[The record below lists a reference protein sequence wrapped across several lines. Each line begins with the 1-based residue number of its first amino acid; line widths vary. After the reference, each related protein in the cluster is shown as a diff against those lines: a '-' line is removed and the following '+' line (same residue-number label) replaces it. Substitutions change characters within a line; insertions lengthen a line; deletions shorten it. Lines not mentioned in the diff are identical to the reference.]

1 MNKIKDPFDVIQRTL
16 SNGIKVFMSVNKV
29 QPQIY
34 TNIVFRAG
42 GKHDPADTT
51 GLAHYMEHMLFK
63 GTPRIGAMDWEK
75 ESVLLEQIEELYE
88 KHRKTNDPEE
98 KKKIYAEIDRL
109 SFEAA
114 KYVAP
119 NEYDRLITSMGGEST
134 NAYTSVEQ
142 TVYINSI
149 PSNEFEKWAMLEKE
163 RFTTLALRL
172 FHTELETVFEEF
184 NMLQDS
190 DGRKVFQ
197 ALRKLLFP
205 QHPYGTQE
213 IIGTAYHLKNPS
225 IREINNFFEKYY
237 VSNNMAI
244 ILSGDFDPDQT
255 VEILERHF
263 GKLPN
268 KTAPEFQY
276 EKDEWPNKI
285 QRSTIKGEEAPFIF
299 MGWRIEGSNSDSPYL
314 IPLINALLHNE
325 STGLM
330 DVHIN
335 QEQKLLDAGTL
346 YWPNEDYGIFALVGR
361 IRNGQSTEEGEKILM
376 EQIERLHRG
385 DFQDWLIEAVIN
397 DMEVKMIR
405 GNNKNNIRVNQIT
418 NAYKL
423 GIPWEKMYH
432 FPERLRQY
440 TKEDVMAYAKKFLSN
455 NYAFVEKIKASDP
468 DVIQVEKPP
477 MTPVQLN
484 PDNTS
489 EFGKKFMEIPTKRIA
504 PVYVDFQKHLH
515 HPTPFSI
522 FMENQYDDLFR
533 LDLIVPI
540 GTDHSRMV
548 AVALE
553 ALYFTGT
560 SKHSYQHYHE
570 QFFRLGITAESHFES
585 DRLLLSINGLEKNMK
600 AGLDLFLEIIHDPKI
615 KPHVLANMMEDALQ
629 KRAVAMQNRQYV
641 LKNALVSYGKYGLN
655 SPLNYKYSEEE
666 LRKIKPS
673 EVQNFIK
680 GLLDYPYEVHFYGNT
695 PSDQVLQYL
704 GERKN
709 KKVSYQ
715 PKAFTQWETQQ
726 PKVFIYDFPLV
737 QTDILMISKGT
748 PHFDK
753 EEFLYTE
760 WYNEYFGTGLSSV
773 VFREIRESRALAYST
788 YAFFSTPQNK
798 EKAHYLLCYLGTQP
812 DKIETAVTALN
823 GILKEMPVDEK
834 QMRQTA
840 QALLTKIE
848 TSRIEPRDYIF
859 HYDKLQKMGFE
870 HDSRKDRYEFLQ
882 NAQPEDLIA
891 FHKNKVKNRTFNYM
905 VMGQKE
911 NLDLKYLEQLG
922 PIHFLTEKD
931 LFAF

>member
-1 MNKIKDPFDVIQRTL
+1 MHKIKDPFDVIQRTL
-16 SNGIKVFMSVNKV
+16 SNGIKVYMSINKV

-34 TNIVFRAG
+34 TNIIFRAG
-42 GKHDPADTT
+42 SKHDPADTT

-63 GTPRIGAMDWEK
+63 GTPRIGAMNWEK
-75 ESVLLEQIEELYE
+75 ESVILKQIEELYE
-88 KHRKTNDPEE
+88 KHRKTTDPEE
-98 KKKIYAEIDRL
+98 KKKIYSEIDQL

-114 KYVAP
+114 QYVAP
-119 NEYDRLITSMGGEST
+119 NEYDRLITYMGGEST
-134 NAYTSVEQ
+134 NAYTGVEQ
-142 TVYINSI
+142 TVYINKI
-149 PSNEFEKWAMLEKE
+149 PSNEFEKWVMLEKE

-184 NMLQDS
+184 NMIQDS

-244 ILSGDFDPDQT
+244 ILSGDFNPDET
-255 VEILERHF
+255 MEILERHF
-263 GKLPN
+263 GQLPN
-268 KTAPEFQY
+268 KMAPEFQY
-276 EKDEWPNKI
+276 EKDEWPSTI
-285 QRSTIKGEEAPFIF
+285 QRMQIKGEEAPFIF
-299 MGWRIEGSNSDSPYL
+299 LGWRIEGSDSDSPYL

-346 YWPNEDYGIFALVGR
+346 YWPNQDYGIFALVGR
-361 IRNGQSTEEGEKILM
+361 IRNGQSIEEGEKILI
-376 EQIERLHRG
+376 EQIERLQNG

-405 GNNKNNIRVNQIT
+405 GNNKNSVRVNQIA

-423 GIPWEKMYH
+423 GLPWEKMYN
-432 FPERLRQY
+432 FPERLRQF
-440 TKEDVMAYAKKFLSN
+440 TKKDVMAYAKKFLSN
-455 NYAFVEKIKASDP
+455 NYAFVEKIKAPDP
-468 DVIQVEKPP
+468 EVIKVEKPP

-489 EFGKKFMEIPTKRIA
+489 EYAKKLMEIPIKRIV
-504 PVYVDFQKHLH
+504 PTFVEFEKHLH

-522 FMENQYDDLFR
+522 FMENKDDKLFR
-533 LDLIVPI
+533 LELIIPF
-540 GTDHSRMV
+540 GSHHTRMA

-553 ALYFTGT
+553 ALYYTGT
-560 SKHSYQHYHE
+560 SKYSYQHYHE
-570 QFFRLGITAESHFES
+570 QFFRLGVSAESHFES
-585 DRLLLSINGLEKNMK
+585 DRLLLSISGLEKNIK
-600 AGLDLFLEIIHDPKI
+600 AGLDLFLEIIQDPKI
-615 KPHVLANMMEDALQ
+615 KPNVLANMMEDALQ

-641 LKNALVSYGKYGLN
+641 LKNALVAYGKYGLH
-655 SPLNYKYSEEE
+655 SPFNYKYNEEE

-673 EVQNFIK
+673 DIQKFIK
-680 GLLDYPYEVHFYGNT
+680 GLLDYPYEVHFYGKT
-695 PSDQVLQYL
+695 PPDQVLQYL

-709 KKVSYQ
+709 KKVRLQ
-715 PKAFTQWETQQ
+715 EKEFTQWETQES
-726 PKVFIYDFPLV
+726 KVFIYDFPLV
-737 QTDILMISKGT
+737 QSDILMISKGT

-753 EEFLYTE
+753 NEFLHTE
-760 WYNEYFGTGLSSV
+760 WFNEYFGTGLSSV

-788 YAFFSTPQNK
+788 YAYFSTPPDLN
-798 EKAHYLLCYLGTQP
+798 KAHYLMCYLGTQP
-812 DKIETAVTALN
+812 DKIETAINAMSD
-823 GILKEMPVDEK
+823 ILKTMPVDEK
-834 QMRQTA
+834 YMRQTA

-870 HDSRKDRYEFLQ
+870 HDARKDRYEFLSK
-882 NAQPEDLIA
+882 AQPNDLIA
-891 FHKNKVKNRTFNYM
+891 FHNQKIKNRTFNYM
-905 VMGQKE
+905 FMGQKKD
-911 NLDLKYLEQLG
+911 LDMKFLEQLG
-922 PIHFLTEKD
+922 PIHFLSEKD